1 VSVHVNIFG
10 AQEAS
15 GFCLRAL
22 PPFIVRA
29 EWANDM
35 SIVAVSTANAA
46 LAPPDLNG
54 TLVYERKAFFRIA
67 QNSAVQK

>member
-46 LAPPDLNG
+46 LAVTDLSG
-54 TLVYERKAFFRIA
+54 TLVYER
-67 QNSAVQK
+67 

>member
-15 GFCLRAL
+15 GFRLRAL

-29 EWANDM
+29 EWPNDM

-46 LAPPDLNG
+46 LAATDLSG
-54 TLVYERKAFFRIA
+54 TLVYERQTFFRIA

>member
-1 VSVHVNIFG
+1 VGVHVNILG

-15 GFCLRAL
+15 TFRLRAL

-46 LAPPDLNG
+46 LTAPDLIG
-54 TLVYERKAFFRIA
+54 TLVYER
-67 QNSAVQK
+67 

>member
-1 VSVHVNIFG
+1 
-10 AQEAS
+10 
-15 GFCLRAL
+15 L

-29 EWANDM
+29 EWPNDM

-46 LAPPDLNG
+46 LAATDLSG
-54 TLVYERKAFFRIA
+54 TLVYERQTFFRIA